1 MCHTTDGAEMG
12 KFMVSQGLGVTVL
25 PDYSVAGDPLEL
37 AGLITARPIAGDATR
52 VTLVLLQRKTDHV
65 RAAVRDLHAAL
76 VAHARRLAA

>member
-1 MCHTTDGAEMG
+1 M
-12 KFMVSQGLGVTVL
+12 
-25 PDYSVAGDPLEL
+25 